1 MTNTISTNPYL
12 FKYIIVGDSCVG
24 KSSIL
29 GRYTEDR
36 YDDQNTGATIGVE
49 FGTKIVNINDKY
61 IKLQIWDTAGQ
72 ERFRSIIRMYYRGSI
87 GILLCYDS
95 TNRESFNSIKN
106 WICEIQNLIITKNK
120 IILVATKTDDIIN
133 NQISKH
139 EGAQLAEENGF
150 LFIET
155 SAKTGKNIEKCFT
168 DLTRE
173 IVQFLDISDLQTMVM
188 TIPIYSDNNQPK
200 QSYTS
205 CCY

>member
-1 MTNTISTNPYL
+1 
-12 FKYIIVGDSCVG
+12 VG